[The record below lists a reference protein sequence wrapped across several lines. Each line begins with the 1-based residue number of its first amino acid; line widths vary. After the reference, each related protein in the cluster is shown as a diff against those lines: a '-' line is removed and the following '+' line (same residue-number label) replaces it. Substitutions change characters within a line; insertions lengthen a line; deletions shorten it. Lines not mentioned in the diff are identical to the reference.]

1 MEQLFVG
8 SGVVFVL
15 WGVYYLLGRWRERG
29 GGFGAGPGSGG
40 RRSGGDVGE
49 RRSGSELEQ
58 LFDDYDRER
67 RQRGR

>member
-1 MEQLFVG
+1 MEQFFVG

-15 WGVYYLLGRWRERG
+15 WGVYYLVGRWRDRRG
-29 GGFGAGPGSGG
+29 GSGG
-40 RRSGGDVGE
+40 LGRGSGGDVGE
-49 RRSGSELEQ
+49 RRSGSDLDQ